1 MNVQLGKQW
10 IYHIALTLQIQEQKY
25 MQEAMKTAKIWTLLL
40 LQQGQRPKPGQ
51 SRLDTL
57 GASAKIMESVVGGVM
72 ASGFDGIFLLASNP
86 VDIITYQVWKLSG
99 LPRNRVIG
107 TGTSLDSS
115 RLRTILSE
123 MLHVDPRSIHGYSL
137 GEHGDSQ
144 MVAWSHVTVGGKPIS
159 QILEEQKNDLVK

>member
-1 MNVQLGKQW
+1 MDIV
-10 IYHIALTLQIQEQKY
+10 II
-25 MQEAMKTAKIWTLLL
+25 TA
-40 LQQGQRPKPGQ
+40 GPAPKPGQ

-72 ASGFDGIFLLASNP
+72 ESGFDGIFLLASNP

-144 MVAWSHVTVGGKPIS
+144 MVAWSHVTVGGKPIL